1 MIAVVVSPISSTDS
15 SIYFQSIPYAN
26 TPGNIHN
33 LTLYKLCQKNRDK
46 ATGTNKANAKV
57 KYSERAYQ
65 IMDFEEYETS
75 LVEKI
80 TYIKNEGKEFS
91 ASDKRKC
98 DDGAA
103 IKTEMHDKSYC
114 ITATSTT
121 VRRNLFT
128 NGVIDDIREFK
139 HSRPY
144 GNMNGVAASSAP
156 RSNGGNQF

>member
-1 MIAVVVSPISSTDS
+1 
-15 SIYFQSIPYAN
+15 
-26 TPGNIHN
+26 
-33 LTLYKLCQKNRDK
+33 
-46 ATGTNKANAKV
+46 
-57 KYSERAYQ
+57 
-65 IMDFEEYETS
+65 MDFEEYETS
-75 LVEKI
+75 Q
-80 TYIKNEGKEFS
+80 FS